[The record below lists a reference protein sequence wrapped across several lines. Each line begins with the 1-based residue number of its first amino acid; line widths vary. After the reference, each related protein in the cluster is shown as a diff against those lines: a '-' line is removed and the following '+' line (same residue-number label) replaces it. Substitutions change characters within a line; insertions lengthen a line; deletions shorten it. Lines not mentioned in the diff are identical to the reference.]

1 MNTVKIYTELR
12 SDFIEHNLGESHVI
26 MTGGPVTGGARG
38 AGGAGG
44 VKVALIRFVSQGEPR
59 GPSVLECGKKLK
71 YFINE

>member
-44 VKVALIRFVSQGEPR
+44 VAGGVDKICVTRRTKRTVCSGMWKEAQIF
-59 GPSVLECGKKLK
+59 
-71 YFINE
+71 Y